1 MPLKITIM
9 INIFHPLKIKESIML
24 KYIQNLVSLIEI
36 SFNEFIY
43 LMILFIIKIKN
54 MKYIFM
60 LYN

>member
-36 SFNEFIY
+36 SFNEFID

>member
-1 MPLKITIM
+1 M

-36 SFNEFIY
+36 SFNEFID